1 MENVRKK
8 QGWFYDSKCRNPGSL
23 SDSAGLRERV
33 GVSTL
38 GPELLD
44 SEPPFTPIFVSLD
57 VILVRLRD
65 YHSLAEELSL
75 NAFLFSCSFIQFSGR
90 INDPKSY
97 VKP

>member
-33 GVSTL
+33 VGVSTS

-44 SEPPFTPIFVSLD
+44 SETPFTPIFVSFD
-57 VILVRLRD
+57 VTLVRVTD
-65 YHSLAEELSL
+65 YHSFAEQLSL
-75 NAFLFSCSFIQFSGR
+75 KTL
-90 INDPKSY
+90 
-97 VKP
+97 

>member
-33 GVSTL
+33 GVSTS

-44 SEPPFTPIFVSLD
+44 SESPFTPIFVSFD
-57 VILVRLRD
+57 VILVRVRD
-65 YHSLAEELSL
+65 YHSLAEQLSL
-75 NAFLFSCSFIQFSGR
+75 KTL
-90 INDPKSY
+90 
-97 VKP
+97 